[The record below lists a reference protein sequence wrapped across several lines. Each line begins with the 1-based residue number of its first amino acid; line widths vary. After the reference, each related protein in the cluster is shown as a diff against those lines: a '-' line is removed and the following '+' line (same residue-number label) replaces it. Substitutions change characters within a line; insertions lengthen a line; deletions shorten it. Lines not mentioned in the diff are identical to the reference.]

1 MYCYH
6 IDNYLPLSIAKSI
19 TIAGYIFVGRV
30 SDDGRSQLEVVDA
43 MCEQHQRS
51 GQLQHIHASNV
62 VTILDFLWG
71 QNTLWKVLKS
81 ASFLGLTN
89 IKSSTPLATPVPET
103 TMDEMFMPFTV
114 N

>member
-51 GQLQHIHASNV
+51 GQL
-62 VTILDFLWG
+62 
-71 QNTLWKVLKS
+71 
-81 ASFLGLTN
+81 
-89 IKSSTPLATPVPET
+89 
-103 TMDEMFMPFTV
+103 
-114 N
+114 